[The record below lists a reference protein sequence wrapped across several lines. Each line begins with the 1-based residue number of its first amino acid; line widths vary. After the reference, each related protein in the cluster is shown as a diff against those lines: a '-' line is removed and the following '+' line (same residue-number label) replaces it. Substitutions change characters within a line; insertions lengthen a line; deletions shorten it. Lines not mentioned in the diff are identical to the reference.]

1 MHFNK
6 QFDGKQQVSQRR
18 WRNALRGMVFLVM
31 ALLLQACD
39 TDLYTNLD
47 EREANIIVATLARNG
62 IPAARQAQDE
72 GQMTVT
78 VSEERFAE
86 AVEILDR
93 AGLPEQKFANMGDI
107 FQGNGLVSSPV
118 QERAQMIFALSQ
130 ELSHTVSQIDGV
142 LSARVHVVLPDNDL
156 LQQNSTPS
164 SASVFVRYIPSLE
177 IAPLIP
183 QIKTLVANGIAG
195 LSYDKVS
202 VVPVVSAIP
211 EEMDTLP
218 QPMMGSFLGV
228 AMPASSVSRIGWI
241 IGLLSV
247 AVIGLAGAVCWLV
260 WRQRRQHPYSLT
272 TAP

>member
-260 WRQRRQHPYSLT
+260 WRQRRQRPYSLT

>member
-241 IGLLSV
+241 ICLLSV
-247 AVIGLAGAVCWLV
+247 AVIGLAATVGWLV